1 MIFFEVT
8 GSGITDF
15 MVTPTYVSVLED
27 SVIISAEALG
37 DQEQVSVFAHVK
49 NIVDSISYDP
59 LELSLNDGFWFGSWV
74 PPVESFFSVDL
85 KMLKDD
91 TTIYDEIGSF
101 TSVGPINLTTD
112 SELTASL
119 GDVIVLEFGLTNN
132 SASRSVS
139 DLSLS
144 FQSENMDCIQ
154 NMSGQNYFFESISV
168 GETAI
173 SNDSFVLV
181 LNSECNSDTSIV
193 IQGNIHSGG
202 NLYWKDSISI
212 SIQTLNA
219 EENNIPK
226 YFSLGNAYPN
236 PFNPNTTIQYGL
248 SSMEFVTIEIYDLM
262 GRKIKS
268 LVNEK
273 LDPGIYSYN
282 WDATDN
288 MNQPVSG
295 GMYFYQMQAGDFK
308 ETKKIILIK

>member
-1 MIFFEVT
+1 M
-8 GSGITDF
+8 
-15 MVTPTYVSVLED
+15 
-27 SVIISAEALG
+27 
-37 DQEQVSVFAHVK
+37 
-49 NIVDSISYDP
+49 
-59 LELSLNDGFWFGSWV
+59 
-74 PPVESFFSVDL
+74 
-85 KMLKDD
+85 
-91 TTIYDEIGSF
+91 TTE
-101 TSVGPINLTTD
+101 

-119 GDVIVLEFGLTNN
+119 GDVVVLEFGLTNN
-132 SASRSVS
+132 SMSHSVS

-173 SNDSFVLV
+173 SNDNFVLV

-212 SIQTLNA
+212 SIQTLNV

-226 YFSLGNAYPN
+226 SFRLDNAYPN
-236 PFNPNTTIQYGL
+236 PFNPNTTIQYEL
-248 SSMEFVTIEIYDLM
+248 SSMEFVTIEIFDLM

-273 LDPGIYSYN
+273 LNPGNYSSN

-295 GMYFYQMQAGDFK
+295 GIYIYQMQAGDFK

>member
-1 MIFFEVT
+1 
-8 GSGITDF
+8 
-15 MVTPTYVSVLED
+15 
-27 SVIISAEALG
+27 
-37 DQEQVSVFAHVK
+37 
-49 NIVDSISYDP
+49 
-59 LELSLNDGFWFGSWV
+59 
-74 PPVESFFSVDL
+74 
-85 KMLKDD
+85 
-91 TTIYDEIGSF
+91 
-101 TSVGPINLTTD
+101 
-112 SELTASL
+112 
-119 GDVIVLEFGLTNN
+119 
-132 SASRSVS
+132 
-139 DLSLS
+139 
-144 FQSENMDCIQ
+144 
-154 NMSGQNYFFESISV
+154 MSGQNYFFESISV

-273 LDPGIYSYN
+273 LDPGIYSSN

>member
-1 MIFFEVT
+1 M
-8 GSGITDF
+8 D
-15 MVTPTYVSVLED
+15 SVLY
-27 SVIISAEALG
+27 
-37 DQEQVSVFAHVK
+37 
-49 NIVDSISYDP
+49 NP
-59 LELSLNDGFWFGSWV
+59 LELSLDDGLWLGSWV

-85 KMLKDD
+85 KMLVDD
-91 TTIYDEIGSF
+91 TTLYEDIGSF
-101 TSVGPINLTTD
+101 TSVGPINLTTE

-119 GDVIVLEFGLTNN
+119 GDVVVLEFGLTNN
-132 SASRSVS
+132 SMSHSVS

-144 FQSENMDCIQ
+144 FRSENMGCIQ

-173 SNDSFVLV
+173 SNDNFVLV

-202 NLYWKDSISI
+202 NLYWTDSISI
-212 SIQTLNA
+212 SIQTLNV

-226 YFSLGNAYPN
+226 SFRLDNAYPN

-248 SSMEFVTIEIYDLM
+248 SSMEFVTIEIFDLM

-268 LVNEK
+268 LVNQK
-273 LDPGIYSYN
+273 LDPGNYSSN

-295 GMYFYQMQAGDFK
+295 GIYIYQMQAGDFK